1 MSNKNNN
8 SYNISK
14 IDDLFLIMK
23 YNKKIM
29 ENYDDEYLNNLEDT
43 IYGTMTD
50 EQKIKYEFNK
60 YTNYK
65 NDIKNYN
72 VKCLYLDLEELA
84 TKLLAQDPLDYKL
97 LKKVISTIQIL
108 LDNDYAFYNSVKD
121 FDDNYIALLE
131 STLEKKKNRRK

>member
-1 MSNKNNN
+1 
-8 SYNISK
+8 
-14 IDDLFLIMK
+14 
-23 YNKKIM
+23 
-29 ENYDDEYLNNLEDT
+29 
-43 IYGTMTD
+43 MTD